1 MKAETRIEKL
11 RKKLN
16 LCIEKEGINSKKVR
30 RLSVQI
36 DYWVNQFEKQKCP
49 IFKNYE
55 KNTKMYE
62 NYQKS
67 YQALEELT
75 KQKRIFLP

>member
-16 LCIEKEGINSKKVR
+16 FCIEKEGINSNRVR
-30 RLSVQI
+30 RLSIQI
-36 DYWVNQFEKQKCP
+36 DYWLNQFEKQKCP

-55 KNTKMYE
+55 KNTKMFE
-62 NYQKS
+62 NYKKS
-67 YQALEELT
+67 YQALEEFT
-75 KQKRIFLP
+75 KQKKISLP